1 MSIDVF
7 ENIPIENFRNKKTV
21 GYVKNSQGETGVLYK
36 FEVEEAKKKLL
47 TSKESSYCI
56 EPSKKIKVGN
66 TICLDYPAHPTK
78 NPDEY
83 IDSNGIVWKL
93 IK

>member
-1 MSIDVF
+1 MAIDVF
-7 ENIPIENFRNKKTV
+7 ENIPIENFRNKKPV
-21 GYVKNSQGETGVLYK
+21 GDVKNSQGETGVLYK

-47 TSKESSYCI
+47 ANKESSYCI
-56 EPSKKIKVGN
+56 KPSKKIKVGN
-66 TICLDYPAHPTK
+66 TICLDYPAHTTE
-78 NPDEY
+78 NSDEY

>member
-21 GYVKNSQGETGVLYK
+21 GYVRNSQGETCVLYK

-47 TSKESSYCI
+47 MSKESSYCI

>member
-56 EPSKKIKVGN
+56 KPSKKIKVGN

-83 IDSNGIVWKL
+83 IDSSGIVWKL
-93 IK
+93 I